1 MDFLADTS
9 LQIIADKDKEKK
21 KRALIKRMKHDE

>member
-9 LQIIADKDKEKK
+9 LLIIADKDKEK
-21 KRALIKRMKHDE
+21 KRALIKRMKHDK